1 MTKMNEAT
9 INMTKHMTR
18 AGLAA
23 ACALSLIATGCA
35 GAKPATKSEQSN
47 QAKNAS
53 GPPLVPTTTQPKIDR
68 QVTKEAT
75 NDFKAAVAF
84 YEDKAK
90 DGLTNDECVASAKKF
105 EDVADSHD
113 KLVEAWFNAGVAYQK
128 CGMTKEAEAEY
139 QKALKINPAHAPSLV
154 NLGEIYYRGGNERV
168 GQQYFE
174 QAMKADGTVGGS
186 YVNLAWIQ
194 YDKMRDAS
202 SDAEKAKWEKE
213 ALFNLKNA
221 LAVDNDN
228 VVARVLMAMVY
239 MEGSDKNKNR
249 LDIAQMLLDGVLK
262 NKPTL
267 KDNASDDEK
276 KAYAKDMA
284 RYESNARYPLLYNAL
299 GLLYMKRNSIGKAL
313 TYFRKAVELDP
324 EFVEARLNLGFTVL
338 GFRKYEDAATAFEG
352 VLKQQPKNYDAKIG
366 MGVALRGE
374 RKIDEAETAYKEAMQ
389 LNKDRGDAYFNL
401 GVLWKDFRT
410 NDADQ
415 KKNREAYRTAK
426 GYFRDYLTKAD
437 AKGDKKKDAQDYI
450 EDCDKAIATLDQ
462 VINQMENAPPPE
474 PTPAPTKTS
483 APAGDAAAPATP
495 TPAAAPA
502 PAPAPDKSK

>member
-1 MTKMNEAT
+1 MQKPMSWTHT
-9 INMTKHMTR
+9 GI
-18 AGLAA
+18 AA
-23 ACALSLIATGCA
+23 ACALSMIATGCA
-35 GAKPATKSEQSN
+35 GAKPATKSEQSS
-47 QAKNAS
+47 QAKSAS
-53 GPPLVPTTTQPKIDR
+53 GPPLIAKNDTQPKIDR
-68 QVTKEAT
+68 KVTKEAT
-75 NDFKAAVAF
+75 ADFNAAVAF
-84 YEDKAK
+84 YNDKAK
-90 DGLTNDECVASAKKF
+90 DGLTNDECIAAAKKF
-105 EDVADSHD
+105 EDVADEHD
-113 KLVEAWFNAGVAYQK
+113 KIVEAWFNAGVAYQQ

-174 QAMKADGTVGGS
+174 QANKADGTVGGA
-186 YVNLAWIQ
+186 YVNLAWMQ
-194 YDKMRDAS
+194 YDKMRAAS

-249 LDIAQMLLDGVLK
+249 LDIAQLLLDGVLK

-276 KAYAKDMA
+276 KIYAKDMA

-299 GLLYMKRNSIGKAL
+299 GLVYMKRNAIGKAL

-324 EFVEARLNLGFTVL
+324 DFVEARLNLGFTVL
-338 GFRKYEDAATAFEG
+338 GFRKYEDAGQSFEA

-366 MGVALRGE
+366 LGVALRGQ
-374 RKIDEAETAYKEAMQ
+374 RKIDEAETAYKEAMA

-410 NDADQ
+410 NDPDQ

-426 GYFRDYLTKAD
+426 NFFKDFLTKGD
-437 AKGDKKKDAQDYI
+437 AKGDKKKDAQDYV

-474 PTPAPTKTS
+474 PAAAPTPAPTKTD
-483 APAGDAAAPATP
+483 APAGDAPPVDPPKT
-495 TPAAAPA
+495 
-502 PAPAPDKSK
+502 K

>member
-1 MTKMNEAT
+1 MTKT
-9 INMTKHMTR
+9 NMKKPMSWTHT
-18 AGLAA
+18 GLAA
-23 ACALSLIATGCA
+23 ACALSMIASGCA
-35 GAKPATKSEQSN
+35 GAKPATKSELSN
-47 QAKNAS
+47 QAKSAS
-53 GPPLVPTTTQPKIDR
+53 GPPLIAKNDQPVIARK
-68 QVTKEAT
+68 VTKEAT
-75 NDFKAAVAF
+75 ADFAAAVAF
-84 YEDKAK
+84 YNDKAK
-90 DGLTNDECVASAKKF
+90 DGLTNDECIAAAKKF
-105 EDVADSHD
+105 EDVADEHD
-113 KLVEAWFNAGVAYQK
+113 KIVEAWFDAGVAYQK
-128 CGMTKEAEAEY
+128 CGMTKEAESEY

-174 QAMKADGTVGGS
+174 QANKADGTVGGS
-186 YVNLAWIQ
+186 YVNLAWME
-194 YDKMRDAS
+194 YDKMRAAS

-213 ALFNLKNA
+213 ALFHLKNA

-249 LDIAQMLLDGVLK
+249 LDIAQLLLDGVLK
-262 NKPTL
+262 NKPTI

-276 KAYAKDMA
+276 KVYAKDMA
-284 RYESNARYPLLYNAL
+284 RYEENSRYPLLYNAL
-299 GLLYMKRNSIGKAL
+299 GLVYMKRNSIGKAL

-324 EFVEARLNLGFTVL
+324 DFVEARLNLGFTVL
-338 GFRKYEDAATAFEG
+338 GFRKYEDAAQSFEA

-366 MGVALRGE
+366 LGVALRGQ
-374 RKIDEAETAYKEAMQ
+374 RKIDEAESAYKEAMS

-410 NDADQ
+410 NDPDQ

-426 GYFRDYLTKAD
+426 NFFKDYLTKAD

-462 VINQMENAPPPE
+462 VINQIENAPPE
-474 PTPAPTKTS
+474 PTPAPAAAPAPTPTKTD
-483 APAGDAAAPATP
+483 APAGDATP
-495 TPAAAPA
+495 P
-502 PAPAPDKSK
+502 PAPDKSK